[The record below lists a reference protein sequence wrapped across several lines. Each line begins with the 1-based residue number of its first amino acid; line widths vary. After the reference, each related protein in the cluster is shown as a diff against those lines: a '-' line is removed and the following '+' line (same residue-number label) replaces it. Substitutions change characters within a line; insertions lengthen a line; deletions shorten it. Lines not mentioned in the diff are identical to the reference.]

1 MSSFVGLVSIGVI
14 IVAILFGSAML
25 AMAAAGFLPP
35 DHLSA
40 ETKGVGS
47 VSVAVVGTMSALVVG
62 LLISNSSASFTSKTQ
77 ELTQISTEVISL
89 DRMLR
94 RYGPETQDMRAMLRG
109 YAEATMQDLFPNGP
123 SQGPDLENGT
133 TPARLEQLQGKIL
146 ALRPAS
152 PVQHWLQVTAQ
163 GFTVDLL
170 NPLRVRRFAE
180 AKGRL
185 AKTDR
190 ADALTIAQFIAVMA
204 EAPRPGRRAD
214 LDPLLEHLTVR
225 RRLCAPIA
233 TTSSNT
239 CAILGC
245 AARSPCCG
253 PASPASGGA
262 GRQTRSLGGRPR

>member
-1 MSSFVGLVSIGVI
+1 
-14 IVAILFGSAML
+14 
-25 AMAAAGFLPP
+25 
-35 DHLSA
+35 
-40 ETKGVGS
+40 
-47 VSVAVVGTMSALVVG
+47 MSALVVG

-163 GFTVDLL
+163 G
-170 NPLRVRRFAE
+170 LRWTCSIRCGCV
-180 AKGRL
+180 
-185 AKTDR
+185 
-190 ADALTIAQFIAVMA
+190 ALPRQRGGWRKPT
-204 EAPRPGRRAD
+204 AP
-214 LDPLLEHLTVR
+214 
-225 RRLCAPIA
+225 
-233 TTSSNT
+233 
-239 CAILGC
+239 
-245 AARSPCCG
+245 
-253 PASPASGGA
+253 
-262 GRQTRSLGGRPR
+262 TRSRSRSSSP